1 MSRVILLAFILLS
14 SLGAFLWFYTHRT
27 KDTESEFKVE
37 KVSRGDIVSK
47 VSATGTI
54 NPVATVIVGSQVSG
68 KIVAIYADYN
78 SRVKKGQVLAQI
90 DPSLFLAQLQQGRAS
105 VETAKANF
113 EKERRTLQVLEANLE
128 GAQAVLEKAR
138 RDLQR
143 ARYLYEKSLLSESDM
158 DVAQQ
163 SYKSALA
170 NVEAIKAQI
179 EAQRLAIKSAE
190 NQLKQALANM
200 SIAET
205 NLRYTK
211 IVSPVDG
218 IVITKNVEVGQT
230 VAASFQTPTLF
241 LIARDLS
248 KMQVEAT
255 VSEADIGKIK
265 EGQEVEF
272 TVDAYPGKVFKGR
285 VSQVRLSPVN
295 IQNVITY
302 TVIIP
307 VDNSH
312 MLLKP
317 GMTANVSF
325 LVAKKT
331 GVLRVPNVALRV
343 RLKGEKQQ
351 GAGVWVLRDN
361 RPVRVPV
368 KTGISDGTYTEVV
381 AGDLK
386 EGDKVIVGLGEERK
400 KPASPRFF

>member
-14 SLGAFLWFYTHRT
+14 SFGAFLWFYTHRT
-27 KDTESEFKVE
+27 KDAESEFKVE

-105 VETAKANF
+105 VETAKANL
-113 EKERRTLQVLEANLE
+113 EKERRTMQVLEANLE

-272 TVDAYPGKVFKGR
+272 TVDAYPGRVFKGR

-331 GVLRVPNVALRV
+331 GVLRVPNVAFRV

>member
-1 MSRVILLAFILLS
+1 MSRVILLAFILPS

-27 KDTESEFKVE
+27 KDAESEFKIE
-37 KVSRGDIVSK
+37 RVSRGDIVSK

-78 SRVKKGQVLAQI
+78 SRVRKGQVLAEI

-105 VETAKANF
+105 VETAKANL
-113 EKERRTLQVLEANLE
+113 EKERRTMQVLEANLE

-143 ARYLYEKSLLSESDM
+143 AKYLYEKSLLSESDM

-241 LIARDLS
+241 LIAKDLS

-272 TVDAYPGKVFKGR
+272 TVDAYPGRVFRGR

-343 RLKGEKQQ
+343 RLRGEKQQ
-351 GAGVWVLRDN
+351 GAGVWALRDN